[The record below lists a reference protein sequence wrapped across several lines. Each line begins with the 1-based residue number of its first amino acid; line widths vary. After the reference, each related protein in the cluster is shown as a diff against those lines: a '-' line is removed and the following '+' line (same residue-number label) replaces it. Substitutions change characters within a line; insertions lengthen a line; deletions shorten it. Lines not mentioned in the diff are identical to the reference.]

1 MQRWAQRAGGARR
14 RVTLPGVNEPRAILA
29 ALASSVALG
38 SPAAAQSPPAPA
50 PAPPPPPR
58 IAAGVHAGGVDV
70 GGLTVPEAAAKL
82 GAALGPRLRR
92 PVTIRVAK
100 RRFRLRPRRVGL
112 RFDAPRT
119 ARRAYRAGLAGPLAG
134 GFGDPVDVPVA
145 VALDRRRLRRYVASL
160 GRAVFVAPR
169 NATLRITLRRMIR
182 RRSYGGR
189 RLVQYRLRNAIVR
202 TLRNPKARRVLTA
215 RRRRV
220 APAIT
225 YRDLARRNPTVLTVD
240 RGGFRLRLFKRLRYA
255 RSYPIAV
262 GAAGHDTPAGLFRIT
277 SKQVNPAWH
286 APNRP
291 WAGSYA
297 GRTVPGGAPVN
308 PLKPR
313 WLGIAGGVGIHGTA
327 EPWSIG
333 SRASH
338 GCIRMRVRD
347 VIDLYPRVPLGTQV
361 LIR

>member
-1 MQRWAQRAGGARR
+1 M
-14 RVTLPGVNEPRAILA
+14 NEPRGALA
-29 ALASSVALG
+29 ALAASLALA
-38 SPAAAQSPPAPA
+38 SPAAAQSPPPPA
-50 PAPPPPPR
+50 PAPPPLPR
-58 IAAGVHAGGVDV
+58 IADGVHAGGVNV
-70 GGLTVPEAAAKL
+70 AGLTVAEAAAKL
-82 GAALGPRLRR
+82 SGALGPRLRS
-92 PVTIRVAK
+92 PVAIRVAR
-100 RRFRLRPRRVGL
+100 RRFGLRPRRVGL
-112 RFDAPRT
+112 RLDAPRT
-119 ARRAYRAGLAGPLAG
+119 ARRAYKVGLAAPVAG

-145 VALDRRRLRRYVASL
+145 VTLDRKRLRAYVASL

-202 TLRNPKARRVLTA
+202 TLRNPKARRVLSA

-225 YRDLARRNPTVLTVD
+225 YRELARRNPTILTVD
-240 RGGFRLRLFKRLRYA
+240 RGGFRLRLFRRLRYA

-297 GRTVPGGAPVN
+297 GRTVPGGAPDN
-308 PLKPR
+308 PLKAR
-313 WLGIAGGVGIHGTA
+313 WLGIASGVGIHGTA

-338 GCIRMRVRD
+338 GCIRMRVPD
-347 VIDLYPRVPLGTQV
+347 VIDLYRRVPTGAPV

>member
-1 MQRWAQRAGGARR
+1 MSKVRTASAA
-14 RVTLPGVNEPRAILA
+14 VTACLA
-29 ALASSVALG
+29 LT
-38 SPAAAQSPPAPA
+38 PTAAAQFAPA
-50 PAPPPPPR
+50 PQTPPPAPPPR
-58 IAAGVHAGGVDV
+58 IAHGVHAGGVDV
-70 GGLTVPEAAAKL
+70 GGLTVAEAAVRLQAVL
-82 GAALGPRLRR
+82 APRLQS
-92 PVTIRVAK
+92 PLKVKVAT

-119 ARRAYRAGLAGPLAG
+119 ARRALKAGLGAAGVA
-134 GFGDPVDVPVA
+134 DPPDVPPA
-145 VALDRRRLRRYVASL
+145 VTFSRRRVRSFVASV
-160 GRAVFVAPR
+160 GRAVYVAPR

-189 RLVQYRLRNAIVR
+189 KLVEYRLRAAIAR
-202 TLRNPKARRVLTA
+202 ALRDPKARRALTA

-220 APAIT
+220 KAAVT
-225 YRDLARRNPTVLTVD
+225 YHDLARRNPTVLTID
-240 RGGFRLRLFKRLRYA
+240 RRGFRLRLFKRLRYD

-297 GRTVPGGAPVN
+297 GRTVPGGAPDN
-308 PLKPR
+308 PLRAR
-313 WLGIAGGVGIHGTA
+313 WLGITSGVGIHGTA
-327 EPWSIG
+327 EPWTIG

-338 GCIRMRVRD
+338 GCIRMRVPD
-347 VIDLYPRVPLGTQV
+347 VIDLYRRVPIGAPA